1 VLVDCKATSI
11 NESTGDGPKSR
22 KLIECFLYSSTELVL
37 TRLLEIT
44 FAFYAYETSSFSL
57 STVASSLFLWV
68 QNNMT
73 KNADRLQVHTWL
85 PTHRPE
91 IEPEAL
97 EKFQKS
103 SHPSTTTKG
112 QSNYS
117 TTFYVSIYNVLPFH
131 VKSFFG
137 CYQMMQHLKFEK
149 TNHWAL
155 VALLGICK

>member
-1 VLVDCKATSI
+1 MLVDCKATSI
-11 NESTGDGPKSR
+11 NESTSHGPKSC
-22 KLIECFLYSSTELVL
+22 KLIEYFLYSSTELVL
-37 TRLLEIT
+37 TRLLEVT

-57 STVASSLFLWV
+57 STVSSSWFLWV

-85 PTHRPE
+85 PTHHPE
-91 IEPEAL
+91 IELEAL

-117 TTFYVSIYNVLPFH
+117 TTFYVSIYIVYF
-131 VKSFFG
+131 KSIELF
-137 CYQMMQHLKFEK
+137 
-149 TNHWAL
+149 A
-155 VALLGICK
+155 